1 MNKTKKFKSTI
12 MKIINQINVITSE
25 INTKIKK
32 HQTLFVHTITIKINN
47 EKKTL
52 SFFLNSN
59 LVPSSEI
66 KLDPL
71 YIQDTLKQ
79 LNEVLNKVHFFN
91 YHIRIII
98 MEEKTSMIYL
108 ELQSKSLTLPNFSE
122 IINNFSNFYEKK
134 LEKENIF
141 IKNFENKNEKFEIK
155 FDLCCIYHNMAKFG
169 TFDLVLF
176 NDRLYDI
183 NLSKDDTIINSL
195 KSQMDFNLSEDNTCI
210 YFNKLKENSISIFIL
225 GNYKYISKD
234 DSDENNNNDNNKIIY
249 EFINN
254 IINSVIAEIYEKI
267 KLYTENKQMIFYF
280 NIITGCLKD
289 IYTTTTDQELFD
301 TFNKLFEP
309 MNKDPKY
316 IQKKLT
322 KNFMLCSN
330 K

>member
-1 MNKTKKFKSTI
+1 MNKTKKFKSIIT
-12 MKIINQINVITSE
+12 KIINEINLITAE
-25 INTKIKK
+25 INTQIKK
-32 HQTLFVHTITIKINN
+32 HQTLFVHTITIKINS

-66 KLDPL
+66 KLDPI

-98 MEEKTSMIYL
+98 LEEKNSLMYL

-122 IINNFSNFYEKK
+122 VINNFSNFYEKK

-141 IKNFENKNEKFEIK
+141 VKKFENKNEKFEIK

-183 NLSKDDTIINSL
+183 NLSKDDNIINSL
-195 KSQMDFNLSEDNTCI
+195 KNQMDFNLSEDNTYI
-210 YFNKLKENSISIFIL
+210 YFNKLKENSISLFIF
-225 GNYKYISKD
+225 GNYKYITKD
-234 DSDENNNNDNNKIIY
+234 NTNNDNDNKIIY
-249 EFINN
+249 EFIYNS
-254 IINSVIAEIYEKI
+254 INSVIADFYEKI
-267 KLYTENKQMIFYF
+267 KLYIENKQMVFYF

-316 IQKKLT
+316 LQKKLS